1 AHPRSEVAAGAA
13 EHDHAPAG
21 HVFATVI
28 AHTFHHDVRAAVADA
43 EPLAR
48 HAADIGLAA
57 GRAVERDVADDDV
70 LLGLEGGSLR
80 RIRDH
85 LAAREALAEAVVRV
99 ADKRHRDAARNER
112 AEALTGRSGERDLDR
127 VVRQPRGAV
136 AARDFGAE
144 HRADRAIRVAE

>member
-1 AHPRSEVAAGAA
+1 GHAHVVDVLRVDERLEVDHLAVGFTREEAVAIEHVGDAAAHPRSEVAAGAA

-57 GRAVERDVADDDV
+57 GRAVQRDVADDDV

-85 LAAREALAEAVVRV
+85 L
-99 ADKRHRDAARNER
+99 
-112 AEALTGRSGERDLDR
+112 
-127 VVRQPRGAV
+127 
-136 AARDFGAE
+136 
-144 HRADRAIRVAE
+144 